1 MTRSLPLCP
10 RSAMSADAKRA
21 RSSAESATHLPDLCV
36 AHIMSHMELLDI
48 VPLASV
54 SVAWRAVAA
63 GALQAWRVKFAT
75 MQALW
80 RKPDASIFFARLA
93 ERFDR
98 MHFGRDEWRVE
109 SRGAVPFMHVAHA
122 VAFPHR
128 SLAPAPASGV
138 DLSVRIRAG
147 RTFQYHISSGCSMD
161 VLGGAPVDSLV
172 ISGPRSATVIAKGSQ
187 TKIKAKGKGA
197 AVHSS
202 GSAAGGGGSTAA
214 TGEATS
220 TAERVRTAKVQVKG
234 TSVFRGITI
243 EGDIVIAAGGHLT
256 MLRCCLRG
264 TVTLR
269 HSAKLMMIECNI
281 DPNPNNP
288 ANGRITLGKGSLA
301 LILGCAFTGGHTSIK
316 AARGFLCLRV
326 SGCKFEQMANAIVFT
341 ERADGIV
348 QLFKCSFYDVSQA
361 IEVIRAHPRFNIEEI
376 RIIRTRPNKP
386 VKAMFLN
393 SLPGSPVRI
402 TPVRITNMQFIDRA
416 PADGRV
422 AIEEFFCALHGA
434 VIIVDNEP
442 PGYGALDGEV
452 CKVQV
457 DNGSRVFFS

>member
-1 MTRSLPLCP
+1 
-10 RSAMSADAKRA
+10 MSADAKRA
-21 RSSAESATHLPDLCV
+21 RSSAESATHLPDVCV

-63 GALQAWRVKFAT
+63 GALANFG
-75 MQALW
+75 
-80 RKPDASIFFARLA
+80 RLA
-93 ERFDR
+93 CRAPLPRRSMCTR

-109 SRGAVPFMHVAHA
+109 SRGAIPFMHVAHA

-161 VLGGAPVDSLV
+161 VLGGAPVGSLV

-220 TAERVRTAKVQVKG
+220 TAGRVRTAKVQVKG

-269 HSAKLMMIECNI
+269 QSAKLTMIECNI

-348 QLFKCSFYDVSQA
+348 SLFKCSFYDVSQA
-361 IEVIRAHPRFNIEEI
+361 IEVIRAHPDFTIEEI
-376 RIIRTRPNKP
+376 RIIRIRPNNP

-393 SLPGSPVRI
+393 SRSDC
-402 TPVRITNMQFIDRA
+402 PVRITNMQFIDRA

>member
-1 MTRSLPLCP
+1 MCT
-10 RSAMSADAKRA
+10 
-21 RSSAESATHLPDLCV
+21 
-36 AHIMSHMELLDI
+36 
-48 VPLASV
+48 
-54 SVAWRAVAA
+54 
-63 GALQAWRVKFAT
+63 
-75 MQALW
+75 
-80 RKPDASIFFARLA
+80 
-93 ERFDR
+93 R

-109 SRGAVPFMHVAHA
+109 SRGAIPFMHVARA

-187 TKIKAKGKGA
+187 IKIKAKGKGA

-202 GSAAGGGGSTAA
+202 DSAADGGGSTAV
-214 TGEATS
+214 TEEATS

-269 HSAKLMMIECNI
+269 QSAKLTMIECNI

-288 ANGRITLGKGSLA
+288 GNGRITLGKGSLA

-316 AARGFLCLRV
+316 AARGFLFLRV

-348 QLFKCSFYDVSQA
+348 SLFKCSFYDVSQA
-361 IEVIRAHPRFNIEEI
+361 IEVIRAHPRFDIKEI

-393 SLPGSPVRI
+393 SLSDS
-402 TPVRITNMQFIDRA
+402 PVRITNMQFIDRA

-442 PGYGALDGEV
+442 AGYDELDGEV
-452 CKVQV
+452 CKVRV
-457 DNGSRVFFS
+457 DNGSHVFFSDYEWSQYRVEELGVTQLC